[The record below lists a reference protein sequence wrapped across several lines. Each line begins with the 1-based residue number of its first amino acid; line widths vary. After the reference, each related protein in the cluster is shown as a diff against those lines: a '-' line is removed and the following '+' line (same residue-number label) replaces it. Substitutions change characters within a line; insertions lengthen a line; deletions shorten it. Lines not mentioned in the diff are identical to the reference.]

1 MRFLLASAS
10 PRRRELLRRAGF
22 DFDVQPSHIVEEIQR
37 GERPEE
43 FARRVAREK
52 AMHVAASSPPG
63 SFVLGADTV
72 VVIDGETLG
81 KPSDPSDATRM
92 LRLLSGRTHQ
102 VHTGICLVRA
112 PDEIVALK
120 HETTLV
126 TFRELDEE
134 EIRSYVES
142 GEPLDKAGAYAI
154 QGLTSKFV
162 TRISGCYSNVVG
174 LPVAL
179 VCEILKPILKKS
191 RRHERIDPL
200 TPGPSPPRGRG
211 EKVITQTPALSP
223 LGDRVAHDPD
233 ALHRDAGRVRGSHAR
248 RRRNPLRG

>member
-1 MRFLLASAS
+1 MRLLLASAS
-10 PRRRELLRRAGF
+10 PRRRELLRNAGF
-22 DFDVQPSHIVEEIQR
+22 EFEVQPSRIVEEIQR
-37 GERPEE
+37 GERPED
-43 FARRVAREK
+43 FARRAAREK
-52 AMHVAASSPPG
+52 AMQIAASSPRG

-81 KPSDPSDATRM
+81 KPSNREDATRM

-112 PDEIVALK
+112 PTEIEALE

-134 EIRSYVES
+134 EIRGYVES

-154 QGLTSKFV
+154 QGLASKFV

-174 LPVAL
+174 LPMARL
-179 VCEILKPILKKS
+179 YEILKPLMKAVG
-191 RRHERIDPL
+191 RR
-200 TPGPSPPRGRG
+200 
-211 EKVITQTPALSP
+211 Q
-223 LGDRVAHDPD
+223 
-233 ALHRDAGRVRGSHAR
+233 
-248 RRRNPLRG
+248 